1 MSLDHTP
8 LDWPYISDTTTRPPE
23 SCIFSQLVNLGA
35 LLLAVTF
42 YIRYK
47 QVLEYCS
54 SYQVQTRFTAINSL
68 SLLAGWSGALGLSVI
83 ANFQVNNL
91 VLLWRYLL

>member
-8 LDWPYISDTTTRPPE
+8 LDWPYISDTSTRPPE

-42 YIRYK
+42 YVRFSE
-47 QVLEYCS
+47 VREYCS
-54 SYQVQTRFTAINSL
+54 SYQLQRTFSVLNSL

-83 ANFQVNNL
+83 ANFQVDNSRLCCDCDN
-91 VLLWRYLL
+91 

>member
-1 MSLDHTP
+1 M
-8 LDWPYISDTTTRPPE
+8 
-23 SCIFSQLVNLGA
+23 
-35 LLLAVTF
+35 LLAVTF

-91 VLLWRYLL
+91 IFVVIMKIFVIGDRG